1 MIYYILCIPG
11 DVLQWLTISYLSQGY
26 TTMTYYSLCIPE
38 GVLQWL
44 PISYISQGIYYN
56 DLIYIMYPGGSIT
69 MTYYILC
76 IPWDVLQ
83 WLTISYI
90 SRGYTTMT
98 GYLNKQGF
106 LVVLSQIMTYQR
118 VCSKSSTTGVPSE
131 AGTTDPSVSPETWV
145 QPTTLLLLVV
155 NMLLNLVFC
164 VVFCRL
170 SFILLS
176 ITFGHCIVYPSSIY
190 KFW

>member
-1 MIYYILCIPG
+1 MYPRGCITMTSYILYIPG
-11 DVLQWLTISYLSQGY
+11 DILQWLNI
-26 TTMTYYSLCIPE
+26 YYVSR
-38 GVLQWL
+38 
-44 PISYISQGIYYN
+44 GIYYN
-56 DLIYIMYPGGSIT
+56 DLLYLMYPRGCIT

-145 QPTTLLLLVV
+145 QPTPLLLLVV

-170 SFILLS
+170 SFIPLS
-176 ITFGHCIVYPSSIY
+176 ITFGHCIVCPSSIY